1 MEPLNTTV
9 TVEQLPP
16 NSSKKVANI
25 TLMDARFFGRPNFLG
40 EEDRFKDSSRKFTV
54 MIPNEDADNLRSL
67 GWNIKTLIPT
77 PEQLAEDPTREPIS
91 ILKVKLN
98 FGKAK
103 EDPTVETG
111 PDIYIKMGEEL
122 EKLTSKT
129 VGILDRSRVLEMSME
144 IRAWNY
150 NKEEVEAGIEEPEYS
165 ARLVQLV
172 AVIQP
177 SMLEQRYG
185 PLR

>member
-1 MEPLNTTV
+1 MESLKTTV

-16 NSSKKVANI
+16 NSSKLVANM
-25 TLMDARFFGRPNFLG
+25 TLMDARFFGRPNFQG
-40 EEDRFKDSSRKFTV
+40 EENQWKDSSRQFTV
-54 MIPNEDADNLRSL
+54 MIPNEDADNLRGL
-67 GWNIKTLIPT
+67 GWNVKTLIPT
-77 PEQLAEDPTREPIS
+77 EEQLVQDPTREPIS
-91 ILKVKLN
+91 FLKVKIN
-98 FGKAK
+98 FGKSK

-111 PDIYIKMGEEL
+111 PDIYIKMGEEI

-129 VGILDRSRVLEMSME
+129 VGILDRSKVLEMSME

-150 NKEEVEAGIEEPEYS
+150 NKEEVAAGTEEPEFS